1 MTSAGKRGFAVLEGT
16 AVDVNEAGLIKG
28 AVQGVAEEEEEVGVE
43 ELIQLHQG
51 LPAAPPFSGFVA
63 HMPHA
68 SPKAHSS

>member
-1 MTSAGKRGFAVLEGT
+1 MISAGKIGLAILVET
-16 AVDVNEAGLIKG
+16 AVEVNEAGVTKG
-28 AVQGVAEEEEEVGVE
+28 AVHGVAEEEEDVGVE
-43 ELIQLHQG
+43 ELIL